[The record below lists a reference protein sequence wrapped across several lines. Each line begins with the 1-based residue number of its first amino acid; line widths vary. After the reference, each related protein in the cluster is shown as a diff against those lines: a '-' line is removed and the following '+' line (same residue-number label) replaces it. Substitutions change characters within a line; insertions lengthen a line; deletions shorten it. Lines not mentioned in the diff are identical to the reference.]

1 MNDVVHDVMLSK
13 LPAYTKYL
21 MNGKSNNNYYYCLLD
36 TLITTIISRPIT
48 SKATF
53 LTILFTSEWRFPLL
67 QSF

>member
-1 MNDVVHDVMLSK
+1 MLSK

-21 MNGKSNNNYYYCLLD
+21 MNGKSNNNYYYRLLD

-48 SKATF
+48 IKTTF
-53 LTILFTSEWRFPLL
+53 LTILFISEWHFPLL

>member
-1 MNDVVHDVMLSK
+1 MLSK

-21 MNGKSNNNYYYCLLD
+21 MNGKSNNNYYYRLLD

-48 SKATF
+48 IETTF
-53 LTILFTSEWRFPLL
+53 LTILFISEWRFPLL